1 MTFTERTS
9 FTKSSFQMPAPS
21 ENALLAIIAGAFL
34 VLHVAAGIILQ
45 RSLPADSTATSHEA
59 KASYYD

>member
-1 MTFTERTS
+1 MTFTERAS
-9 FTKSSFQMPAPS
+9 FTKSSFQIPAPS

-45 RSLPADSTATSHEA
+45 RSLPADAIVTFEA
-59 KASYYD
+59 KPSFSD